1 MKSSKK
7 VLAFALAAAMVVT
20 AVPATNAQAASTAK
34 LSAKKATVYSAGYKT
49 VTVTTPKS
57 WKSVKVTATSN
68 KKSVATVK
76 KTAAKKIKVTG
87 VKPGTAKVTVKVTYK
102 TSTKKSAKAKTKKLT
117 YTLKVAKVGVAL
129 SGDSVVAVG
138 STTKL
143 TNTKKNSSRAKIT
156 YTSSDDSIATV
167 AADGTVTGVKAG
179 KVTIKA
185 KITVGK
191 DSAETTKDVEVKKFI
206 LNSVTQSKLRE
217 LTVDVAGDTKAL
229 KATDFTVVNPK
240 TNVKYPV
247 SKIAVDS
254 KNTTKVTLTM
264 FADLSDAADYDVTL
278 DGITKSFKATD
289 GKVASISV
297 DPLTI
302 PYATE
307 KEIKLVSKDANGV
320 IVKELPYGKA
330 DSSYTFTINTNGN
343 GYTSGSNLYLNK
355 AGDTAVAEISYKS
368 GKYDKDGKPVDNIA
382 AQKVTITAVDQSAVS
397 EFAVKIDKTGKSFDK
412 AKDTNKIAVED
423 TTRTTAYFKIKDADG
438 KEVSDSV
445 YNKYTVES
453 SDKSVLMLDSNTITV
468 DSNKT
473 RSVVLKGVKV
483 GTAYLLFKDRDN
495 KIVGSVAIDVVAKRE
510 VASITLDKNYLTIS
524 NTANTTRTVKA
535 TLKDQYGDDWTLGTD
550 YIQPEYKDSSNG
562 ERLASISA
570 TGNKVTVNVASA
582 KIGTYNYYIQ
592 YWKDGKNPVSQ
603 VLTIVVS
610 EPTDKNDISKIDS
623 YRVSFDNETVD
634 TTVKEGNLDQTADT
648 ADIKA
653 NLIGV
658 AGGVDKTV
666 VSDNSVIYTVKKADG
681 TVIFGYEGNEAA
693 PTTGTVKTNAA
704 IQVDTNTVSSQTDL
718 AGVTGSTL
726 NISVVSDGGI
736 GYKEKNLGA
745 GSYTVIARY
754 AGKVYTS
761 NFVISDN
768 QGKASVTFTPEYS
781 SSNVLQFGSS
791 ATVKQALEKAI
802 QEVDYNGYK
811 INSSALASN
820 IVKVEGTINNVP
832 GKVNVDIT
840 NDTIARQ
847 NNFTVTKLVVKV
859 KVPDTN
865 VYTDVEVD
873 LPNTVI
879 TIQ

>member
-1 MKSSKK
+1 MCLRWSKPLIK
-7 VLAFALAAAMVVT
+7 FNRFLYVACVLLVEVILPQTLFINPVFPIL
-20 AVPATNAQAASTAK
+20 PR
-34 LSAKKATVYSAGYKT
+34 
-49 VTVTTPKS
+49 
-57 WKSVKVTATSN
+57 
-68 KKSVATVK
+68 
-76 KTAAKKIKVTG
+76 KI
-87 VKPGTAKVTVKVTYK
+87 PCIFPVKVTYK

-129 SGDSVVAVG
+129 SGDSVVAIG

-179 KVTIKA
+179 KATITA

-289 GKVASISV
+289 GKVTSISV
-297 DPLTI
+297 DPQTI

-307 KEIKLVSKDANGV
+307 KEIKLVSKAANGV

-368 GKYDKDGKPVDNIA
+368 GKYDKDGKPVDDIP

-397 EFAVKIDKTGKSFDK
+397 EFAVKIDKAHKSFDK

-423 TTRTTAYFKIKDADG
+423 TDYVTAYFKIKDADG

-453 SDKSVLMLDSNTITV
+453 SDKSVLMLANNTITV

-473 RSVVLKGVKV
+473 RSIALKGVKV

-524 NTANTTRTVKA
+524 NKANTTRTVKA
-535 TLKDQYGDDWTLGTD
+535 TLKDQYGNDWDLSRNGGSIAVT
-550 YIQPEYKDSSNG
+550 YKDSSNG
-562 ERLASISA
+562 KTLTTAPTV
-570 TGNKVTVNVASA
+570 TGVSGKDITVNALNA
-582 KIGTYNYYIQ
+582 GIGTYNYYVQ
-592 YWKDGKNPVSQ
+592 YINKDGKNTVSQ
-603 VLTIVVS
+603 VLTIVVAA
-610 EPTDKNDISKIDS
+610 PTTTGVDT
-623 YRVSFDNETVD
+623 YRVDFNNATVD
-634 TTVKEGNLDQTADT
+634 TTVKEGNLDTSATTDNKNIT
-648 ADIKA
+648 A
-653 NLIGV
+653 NLYGV
-658 AGGVDKTV
+658 SGGVDDEL
-666 VSDNSVIYTVKKADG
+666 VSSTYNSGKKVTYTVKKADG
-681 TVIFGYEGNEAA
+681 TVIFGYTGNATNPA
-693 PTTGTVKTNAA
+693 TDTSATVKTNAA
-704 IQVDTNTVSSQTDL
+704 INVDNQAVSSSTDL
-718 AGVTGSTL
+718 ADVQGYTL
-726 NISVVSDGGI
+726 NISVVSGGAC
-736 GYKEKNLGA
+736 KTKNLDA

-754 AGKVYTS
+754 DGKIYTS
-761 NFVISDN
+761 NFVVTDS
-768 QGKASVTFTPEYS
+768 QGKASVEFTPEFTA
-781 SSNVLQFGSS
+781 SNVLKLSDGNGS
-791 ATVKQALEKAI
+791 VKDALVHAI
-802 QEVDYNGYK
+802 KEVNYNGNK
-811 INSSALASN
+811 LSGSALYNA
-820 IVKVEGTINNVP
+820 IRKVEGTINNVA
-832 GKVNVDIT
+832 GVNGDIT
-840 NDTIARQ
+840 IATFRTGQ
-847 NNFTVTKLVVKV
+847 LNFTVTKLVVEIA
-859 KVPDTN
+859 VPDTSVTTN
-865 VYTDVEVD
+865 VEVD

>member
-1 MKSSKK
+1 MSLICFLYVNC
-7 VLAFALAAAMVVT
+7 VLLVALIL
-20 AVPATNAQAASTAK
+20 PPFIFTNPVFPT
-34 LSAKKATVYSAGYKT
+34 L
-49 VTVTTPKS
+49 PR
-57 WKSVKVTATSN
+57 
-68 KKSVATVK
+68 
-76 KTAAKKIKVTG
+76 KI
-87 VKPGTAKVTVKVTYK
+87 PSIFPVKVTYK

-129 SGDSVVAVG
+129 SGDSVVAIG

-179 KVTIKA
+179 KATITA

-397 EFAVKIDKTGKSFDK
+397 EFAVKIDKPGKSFDK
-412 AKDTNKIAVED
+412 AKDSNKIAVED

-550 YIQPEYKDSSNG
+550 YIKPEYKDSSNG
-562 ERLASISA
+562 EKLTNITV
-570 TGNKVTVNVASA
+570 TGNKVTVDVAAA

-610 EPTDKNDISKIDS
+610 EPTDKADSSKIDS

-634 TTVKEGNLDQTADT
+634 TTVKEGNLDKTSDQ

-653 NLIGV
+653 NLIGL
-658 AGGVDKTV
+658 AGDVDKTV
-666 VSDNSVIYTVKKADG
+666 VNSGVIYTVKKADG
-681 TVIFGYEGNEAA
+681 TVIFGYEGNEAVPNPRTA
-693 PTTGTVKTNAA
+693 TVKTNAA
-704 IQVDTNTVSSQTDL
+704 INVDGVSATSSLST
-718 AGVTGSTL
+718 VTGKDL
-726 NISVVSDGGI
+726 NISVVSGGA
-736 GYKEKNLGA
+736 YKTKSLGA

-754 AGKVYTS
+754 NGKVYTS

-859 KVPDTN
+859 QVPDTN
-865 VYTDVEVD
+865 VSTDVEVD

>member
-1 MKSSKK
+1 MLLSSP
-7 VLAFALAAAMVVT
+7 VFPAFF
-20 AVPATNAQAASTAK
+20 
-34 LSAKKATVYSAGYKT
+34 KT
-49 VTVTTPKS
+49 TTSLFP
-57 WKSVKVTATSN
+57 
-68 KKSVATVK
+68 
-76 KTAAKKIKVTG
+76 
-87 VKPGTAKVTVKVTYK
+87 VKVTYK

-129 SGDSVVAVG
+129 SGDSVVAIG

-179 KVTIKA
+179 KATITA

-397 EFAVKIDKTGKSFDK
+397 EFAVKIDKPGKSFDK
-412 AKDTNKIAVED
+412 AKDSNKIAVED

-634 TTVKEGNLDQTADT
+634 TTVKEGNLDKTSDQ

-653 NLIGV
+653 SLIGV

-666 VSDNSVIYTVKKADG
+666 VNSGVIYTVKKADG

-693 PTTGTVKTNAA
+693 PVTGTVKTNAA
-704 IQVDTNTVSSQTDL
+704 INVD
-718 AGVTGSTL
+718 GVTATSSLSSVTGKDL
-726 NISVVSDGGI
+726 NISVVSGGA
-736 GYKEKNLGA
+736 YKTKSLGA

-754 AGKVYTS
+754 NGKVYTS

-859 KVPDTN
+859 QVPDTN

>member
-1 MKSSKK
+1 MYVAC
-7 VLAFALAAAMVVT
+7 VLLVEVILPQTLF
-20 AVPATNAQAASTAK
+20 TNPVFPT
-34 LSAKKATVYSAGYKT
+34 L
-49 VTVTTPKS
+49 PR
-57 WKSVKVTATSN
+57 
-68 KKSVATVK
+68 
-76 KTAAKKIKVTG
+76 KIPCVF
-87 VKPGTAKVTVKVTYK
+87 PVKVTYK

-117 YTLKVAKVGVAL
+117 YTMKVAKVGVAL
-129 SGDSVVAVG
+129 SGDSVVAIG

-179 KVTIKA
+179 KATITA

-397 EFAVKIDKTGKSFDK
+397 EFAVKIDKPGKSFDK
-412 AKDTNKIAVED
+412 AKDSNKIAVED

-634 TTVKEGNLDQTADT
+634 TTVKEGNLDKTSDQ

-653 NLIGV
+653 SLIGV

-666 VSDNSVIYTVKKADG
+666 VNSGVIYTVKKADG

-693 PTTGTVKTNAA
+693 PVTGTVKTNAA
-704 IQVDTNTVSSQTDL
+704 INVD
-718 AGVTGSTL
+718 GVTATSSLSSVTGKDL
-726 NISVVSDGGI
+726 NISVVSGGA
-736 GYKEKNLGA
+736 YKTKSLGA

-754 AGKVYTS
+754 NGKVYTS

-859 KVPDTN
+859 QVPDTN

>member
-1 MKSSKK
+1 MCLRWSKPLIRFNRFLYVAC
-7 VLAFALAAAMVVT
+7 VLLVEVILLPFIF
-20 AVPATNAQAASTAK
+20 TNPVFPT
-34 LSAKKATVYSAGYKT
+34 L
-49 VTVTTPKS
+49 PR
-57 WKSVKVTATSN
+57 
-68 KKSVATVK
+68 
-76 KTAAKKIKVTG
+76 KIPCVF
-87 VKPGTAKVTVKVTYK
+87 PVKVTYK
-102 TSTKKSAKAKTKKLT
+102 TSTKKNAKAKTKKLT

-129 SGDSVVAVG
+129 SGDSVVAIG
-138 STTKL
+138 NTTKL

-179 KVTIKA
+179 KATITA

-397 EFAVKIDKTGKSFDK
+397 EFAVKIDKAGKSFDK
-412 AKDTNKIAVED
+412 AKDSNKIAVED

-453 SDKSVLMLDSNTITV
+453 SDKSVLMLNSNTITV

-473 RSVVLKGVKV
+473 RSVVLKGVKA

-524 NTANTTRTVKA
+524 NTANTERTVKA
-535 TLKDQYGDDWTLGTD
+535 TLKDQYGDDWTLTSGTD
-550 YIQPEYKDSSNG
+550 YIKPEYKDSSNG
-562 ERLASISA
+562 EKLTNISA
-570 TGNKVTVNVASA
+570 AGNKVTVDVAGA

-610 EPTDKNDISKIDS
+610 EPTDKADSSKIDS

-634 TTVKEGNLDQTADT
+634 TTVKEGNLDKTSDQ

-653 NLIGV
+653 SLIGV

-666 VSDNSVIYTVKKADG
+666 VNSGVIYTVKKADG
-681 TVIFGYEGNEAA
+681 TVIFGYEGNEAVPNPRTA
-693 PTTGTVKTNAA
+693 TVKTNAA
-704 IQVDTNTVSSQTDL
+704 INIDGVPATSSL
-718 AGVTGSTL
+718 SSVTGKDL
-726 NISVVSDGGI
+726 NISVVSGGA
-736 GYKEKNLGA
+736 YKTKSLGA

-754 AGKVYTS
+754 NGKVYTS

-820 IVKVEGTINNVP
+820 IVKVEGTINNIP

-859 KVPDTN
+859 QVPDTN
-865 VYTDVEVD
+865 VSTDVEVD

>member
-1 MKSSKK
+1 MCLRWSKPLIRFNRFLYVAC
-7 VLAFALAAAMVVT
+7 VLLVEVILPQTLFINPVFPTL
-20 AVPATNAQAASTAK
+20 PR
-34 LSAKKATVYSAGYKT
+34 
-49 VTVTTPKS
+49 
-57 WKSVKVTATSN
+57 
-68 KKSVATVK
+68 
-76 KTAAKKIKVTG
+76 KIPCVF
-87 VKPGTAKVTVKVTYK
+87 PVKVTYK
-102 TSTKKSAKAKTKKLT
+102 TSTKKNAKAKTKKLT

-129 SGDSVVAVG
+129 SGDSVVAIG

-179 KVTIKA
+179 KATITA

-264 FADLSDAADYDVTL
+264 FADLSDDADYDVTL

-397 EFAVKIDKTGKSFDK
+397 EFAVKIDKAGKSFDK

-562 ERLASISA
+562 EKLASISA

-610 EPTDKNDISKIDS
+610 EPTDKADVSKIDS

-634 TTVKEGNLDQTADT
+634 TTVKEGNLDQTTDSAT
-648 ADIKA
+648 VNAE
-653 NLIGV
+653 LIGV

-666 VSDNSVIYTVKKADG
+666 VSDSQVIYTVKKSDG
-681 TVIFGYEGNEAA
+681 SVIFGYEGNEAA

-704 IQVDTNTVSSQTDL
+704 IQVDTNTVGSSTDL
-718 AGVTGSTL
+718 AGVTGNKL
-726 NISVVSDGGI
+726 KISVVSTSAI
-736 GYKEKNLGA
+736 GYKAKNLGA

-754 AGKVYTS
+754 NGKVYTS

-768 QGKASVTFTPEYS
+768 QGKASVTFTPEYT

-811 INSSALASN
+811 INSASLASN

>member
-1 MKSSKK
+1 MSLASLLYVDY
-7 VLAFALAAAMVVT
+7 VLLVAIILPQTLF
-20 AVPATNAQAASTAK
+20 TNPVFPT
-34 LSAKKATVYSAGYKT
+34 L
-49 VTVTTPKS
+49 PR
-57 WKSVKVTATSN
+57 
-68 KKSVATVK
+68 
-76 KTAAKKIKVTG
+76 KI
-87 VKPGTAKVTVKVTYK
+87 PSIFPVKVTYK
-102 TSTKKSAKAKTKKLT
+102 TSTKKNAKAKTKKLT

-179 KVTIKA
+179 KATITA

-397 EFAVKIDKTGKSFDK
+397 EFAVKIDKPGKSFDK
-412 AKDTNKIAVED
+412 AKDSNKIAVED

-550 YIQPEYKDSSNG
+550 YIKPEYKDSSNG
-562 ERLASISA
+562 EKLTNITV
-570 TGNKVTVNVASA
+570 TGNKVTVDVAAA

-610 EPTDKNDISKIDS
+610 EPTDKADSSKIDS

-634 TTVKEGNLDQTADT
+634 TTVKEGNLDKTSDQ

-653 NLIGV
+653 NLIGL

-666 VSDNSVIYTVKKADG
+666 VNSGVIYTVKKADG
-681 TVIFGYEGNEAA
+681 TVIFGYEGNEAVPNPRTA
-693 PTTGTVKTNAA
+693 TVKTNAA
-704 IQVDTNTVSSQTDL
+704 INVDGVSATSSLST
-718 AGVTGSTL
+718 VTGKDL
-726 NISVVSDGGI
+726 NISVVSGGA
-736 GYKEKNLGA
+736 YKTKSLGA

-754 AGKVYTS
+754 NGKVYTS

-859 KVPDTN
+859 QVPDTN
-865 VYTDVEVD
+865 VSTDVEVD

>member
-1 MKSSKK
+1 MYLRWSKPLIRFNRFLYVAC
-7 VLAFALAAAMVVT
+7 VLLVEVILPQTLF
-20 AVPATNAQAASTAK
+20 TNPVFPT
-34 LSAKKATVYSAGYKT
+34 L
-49 VTVTTPKS
+49 PR
-57 WKSVKVTATSN
+57 
-68 KKSVATVK
+68 
-76 KTAAKKIKVTG
+76 KIPCVF
-87 VKPGTAKVTVKVTYK
+87 PVKVTYK
-102 TSTKKSAKAKTKKLT
+102 TSTKKNAKAKTKKLT
-117 YTLKVAKVGVAL
+117 YTMKVAKVGVAL
-129 SGDSVVAVG
+129 SGDSVVAIG

-179 KVTIKA
+179 KATITA

-289 GKVASISV
+289 GKVTSISV
-297 DPLTI
+297 DPQTI

-307 KEIKLVSKDANGV
+307 KEIKLVSKAANGV

-368 GKYDKDGKPVDNIA
+368 GKYDKDGKPVDDIP

-397 EFAVKIDKTGKSFDK
+397 EFAVKIDKSGKSFDK
-412 AKDTNKIAVED
+412 AKDSNKIAVED

-550 YIQPEYKDSSNG
+550 YIKPEYKDSSNG
-562 ERLASISA
+562 EKLTNITV
-570 TGNKVTVNVASA
+570 TGNKVTVDVAAA

-610 EPTDKNDISKIDS
+610 EPTDKADSSKIDS

-634 TTVKEGNLDQTADT
+634 TTVKEGNLDKTSDQ

-653 NLIGV
+653 NLIGL

-666 VSDNSVIYTVKKADG
+666 VNSGVIYTVKKADG
-681 TVIFGYEGNEAA
+681 TVIFGYEGNEAVPNPRTA
-693 PTTGTVKTNAA
+693 TVKTNAA
-704 IQVDTNTVSSQTDL
+704 INIDGVPATSSLTS
-718 AGVTGSTL
+718 VTGKDL
-726 NISVVSDGGI
+726 NISVVSGGA
-736 GYKEKNLGA
+736 YKTKSLGA

-754 AGKVYTS
+754 NGKVYTS

-859 KVPDTN
+859 QVPDTT

>member
-1 MKSSKK
+1 M
-7 VLAFALAAAMVVT
+7 
-20 AVPATNAQAASTAK
+20 
-34 LSAKKATVYSAGYKT
+34 
-49 VTVTTPKS
+49 
-57 WKSVKVTATSN
+57 
-68 KKSVATVK
+68 
-76 KTAAKKIKVTG
+76 
-87 VKPGTAKVTVKVTYK
+87 
-102 TSTKKSAKAKTKKLT
+102 
-117 YTLKVAKVGVAL
+117 KVAKASVAL
-129 SGDSVVAVG
+129 SGDSAVAVG

-143 TNTKKNSSRAKIT
+143 TTTKKASSRAKIT
-156 YTSSDDSIATV
+156 YTSSDESVATV

-179 KVTIKA
+179 KATITA
-185 KITVGK
+185 TLTIGK
-191 DSAETTKDVEVKKFI
+191 DTATATQEVEVKKFI

-217 LTVDVAGDTKAL
+217 LTVTVAGDTKAL

-254 KNTTKVTLTM
+254 KDATKVTLTM

-297 DPLTI
+297 SPLTI

-307 KEIKLVSKDANGV
+307 KEITLVSKDTNGV

-355 AGDTAVAEISYKS
+355 AGDTATAEIAYKS
-368 GKYDKDGKPVDNIA
+368 GKYDKDGKPVDDIA

-397 EFAVKIDKTGKSFDK
+397 EFAVKIDKAGKSFDK

-423 TTRTTAYFKIKDADG
+423 TARTTAYFKIKDADG

-524 NTANTTRTVKA
+524 NTANSTRTVKA
-535 TLKDQYGDDWTLGTD
+535 TLKDQYGDDWSLSTD
-550 YIQPEYKDSSNG
+550 YIQAEYKDSSNG
-562 ERLASISA
+562 EKLSGVTA

-610 EPTDKNDISKIDS
+610 EPTDKADVSKIDS

-634 TTVKEGNLDQTADT
+634 TTVKEGNLDQTTDSAT
-648 ADIKA
+648 VNAE
-653 NLIGV
+653 LIGV

-666 VSDNSVIYTVKKADG
+666 VSDSQVIYTVKKSDG
-681 TVIFGYEGNEAA
+681 SVIFGYEGNEAA

-704 IQVDTNTVSSQTDL
+704 IQVDTNTVGSSTDL
-718 AGVTGSTL
+718 AGVTGNKL
-726 NISVVSDGGI
+726 KISVVSTSAI
-736 GYKEKNLGA
+736 GYKAKNLGA

-754 AGKVYTS
+754 NGKVYTS

-768 QGKASVTFTPEYS
+768 QGKASVTFTPEYT

-811 INSSALASN
+811 INSASLASN

>member
-1 MKSSKK
+1 MCLRWSKPLIRFNRFLYVAC
-7 VLAFALAAAMVVT
+7 VLLVEVILPQTLFINPVFPTL
-20 AVPATNAQAASTAK
+20 PR
-34 LSAKKATVYSAGYKT
+34 
-49 VTVTTPKS
+49 
-57 WKSVKVTATSN
+57 
-68 KKSVATVK
+68 
-76 KTAAKKIKVTG
+76 KI
-87 VKPGTAKVTVKVTYK
+87 PSIFPVKVTYK
-102 TSTKKSAKAKTKKLT
+102 TSTKKNAKAKTKKLT

-129 SGDSVVAVG
+129 SGDSVVAIG
-138 STTKL
+138 NTTKL

-179 KVTIKA
+179 KATITA

-264 FADLSDAADYDVTL
+264 FADLSGAADYDVTL

-397 EFAVKIDKTGKSFDK
+397 EFAVKIDKSGKSFDK
-412 AKDTNKIAVED
+412 AKDSNKIAVED

-524 NTANTTRTVKA
+524 NTANTKRTVKA

-550 YIQPEYKDSSNG
+550 YIKPEYKDSSNG
-562 ERLASISA
+562 EKLTNITV
-570 TGNKVTVNVASA
+570 TGNKVTVDVAAA

-610 EPTDKNDISKIDS
+610 EPTDKADSSKIDS

-634 TTVKEGNLDQTADT
+634 TTVKEGNLDKTSDQ

-653 NLIGV
+653 NLIGL

-666 VSDNSVIYTVKKADG
+666 VNSGVIYTVKKADG
-681 TVIFGYEGNEAA
+681 TVIFGYEGNEAVPNPRTA
-693 PTTGTVKTNAA
+693 TVKTNAA
-704 IQVDTNTVSSQTDL
+704 INIDGVPATSSL
-718 AGVTGSTL
+718 SSVTGKDL
-726 NISVVSDGGI
+726 NISVVSGGA
-736 GYKEKNLGA
+736 YKTKSLGA

-754 AGKVYTS
+754 NGKVYTS

-859 KVPDTN
+859 QVPDTN
-865 VYTDVEVD
+865 VSTDVEVD

>member
-1 MKSSKK
+1 MYVAC
-7 VLAFALAAAMVVT
+7 VLLVEVILPQTLFINPVFPTL
-20 AVPATNAQAASTAK
+20 P
-34 LSAKKATVYSAGYKT
+34 
-49 VTVTTPKS
+49 
-57 WKSVKVTATSN
+57 WKIPCVF
-68 KKSVATVK
+68 
-76 KTAAKKIKVTG
+76 
-87 VKPGTAKVTVKVTYK
+87 PVKVTYK
-102 TSTKKSAKAKTKKLT
+102 TSTKKSAKKKTKKLT
-117 YTLKVAKVGVAL
+117 YTLKVAKASVAL
-129 SGDSVVAVG
+129 SGESAVAIG

-143 TNTKKNSSRAKIT
+143 TTTKKASSRAKIA
-156 YTSSDDSIATV
+156 YTSSDESVATV

-179 KVTIKA
+179 KATIKA
-185 KITVGK
+185 TLTIGK
-191 DSAETTKDVEVKKFI
+191 DTATATQEVEVKKFI

-397 EFAVKIDKTGKSFDK
+397 EFAVKIDKAHKSFDK

-423 TTRTTAYFKIKDADG
+423 TARTTAYFKIKDADG

-550 YIQPEYKDSSNG
+550 YIKPEYKDSSNG

-570 TGNKVTVNVASA
+570 TDNKVTVNVASA

-634 TTVKEGNLDQTADT
+634 TTVKEGNLDKTSDQ

-653 NLIGV
+653 SLIGV

-666 VSDNSVIYTVKKADG
+666 VNSGVIYTVKKADG

-693 PTTGTVKTNAA
+693 PVTGTVKTNAA
-704 IQVDTNTVSSQTDL
+704 INVD
-718 AGVTGSTL
+718 GVTATSSLSSVTGKDL
-726 NISVVSDGGI
+726 NISVVSGGA
-736 GYKEKNLGA
+736 YKTKSLGA

-754 AGKVYTS
+754 NGKVYTS

-768 QGKASVTFTPEYS
+768 QGKASVTFTPEYT
-781 SSNVLQFGSS
+781 SSNVLQFGAPTS
-791 ATVKQALEKAI
+791 VKDALVKAI

-811 INSSALASN
+811 LSGATLYSN

-840 NDTIARQ
+840 GETIARQ

-859 KVPDTN
+859 NVPDTG
-865 VYTDVEVD
+865 VSTDVEVD

>member
-1 MKSSKK
+1 MLL
-7 VLAFALAAAMVVT
+7 VALIL
-20 AVPATNAQAASTAK
+20 PPFIFTNPVFPT
-34 LSAKKATVYSAGYKT
+34 L
-49 VTVTTPKS
+49 P
-57 WKSVKVTATSN
+57 WKIPCVF
-68 KKSVATVK
+68 
-76 KTAAKKIKVTG
+76 
-87 VKPGTAKVTVKVTYK
+87 PVKVTYK
-102 TSTKKSAKAKTKKLT
+102 TSTKKNAKAKTKKLT

-129 SGDSVVAVG
+129 SGDSVVAIG

-179 KVTIKA
+179 KATITA

-397 EFAVKIDKTGKSFDK
+397 EFAVKIDKAGKSFDK

-562 ERLASISA
+562 EKLASISA

>member
-1 MKSSKK
+1 M
-7 VLAFALAAAMVVT
+7 LILHQTFF
-20 AVPATNAQAASTAK
+20 TNPVFPT
-34 LSAKKATVYSAGYKT
+34 L
-49 VTVTTPKS
+49 PR
-57 WKSVKVTATSN
+57 
-68 KKSVATVK
+68 
-76 KTAAKKIKVTG
+76 KI
-87 VKPGTAKVTVKVTYK
+87 PSIFPVKVTYK
-102 TSTKKSAKAKTKKLT
+102 TSTKKSAKTKTKKLT

-129 SGDSVVAVG
+129 SGDSAVAIG

-179 KVTIKA
+179 KATITA

-278 DGITKSFKATD
+278 DGITKPFKATD
-289 GKVASISV
+289 GKVTSISV
-297 DPLTI
+297 DPQTI

-307 KEIKLVSKDANGV
+307 KEIKLVSKAANGV

-368 GKYDKDGKPVDNIA
+368 GKYDKDGKPVDDIP

-397 EFAVKIDKTGKSFDK
+397 EFAVKIDKAHKSFDK

-423 TTRTTAYFKIKDADG
+423 TDYVTAYFKIKDADG

-453 SDKSVLMLDSNTITV
+453 SDKSVLMLANNTITV

-473 RSVVLKGVKV
+473 RSIALKGVKV

-524 NTANTTRTVKA
+524 NKANTTRTVKA
-535 TLKDQYGDDWTLGTD
+535 TLKDQYGNDWDLSRNGGSIAVT
-550 YIQPEYKDSSNG
+550 YKDSSNG
-562 ERLASISA
+562 KTLTTAPTV
-570 TGNKVTVNVASA
+570 TGVSGKDITVNALNA
-582 KIGTYNYYIQ
+582 GIGTYNYYVQ
-592 YWKDGKNPVSQ
+592 YINKDGKNTVSQ
-603 VLTIVVS
+603 VLTIVVAA
-610 EPTDKNDISKIDS
+610 PTTTGVDT
-623 YRVSFDNETVD
+623 YRVDFNNATVD
-634 TTVKEGNLDQTADT
+634 TTVKEGNLDTSATTDNKNIT
-648 ADIKA
+648 A
-653 NLIGV
+653 NLYGV
-658 AGGVDKTV
+658 SGGVDDEL
-666 VSDNSVIYTVKKADG
+666 VSSTYNSGKKVTYTVKKADG
-681 TVIFGYEGNEAA
+681 TVIFGYTGNATNPA
-693 PTTGTVKTNAA
+693 TDTSATVKTNAA
-704 IQVDTNTVSSQTDL
+704 INVDNQAVSSSTDL
-718 AGVTGSTL
+718 ADVQGYTL
-726 NISVVSDGGI
+726 NISVVSGGAC
-736 GYKEKNLGA
+736 KTKNLDA

-754 AGKVYTS
+754 DGKIYTS
-761 NFVISDN
+761 NFVVTDS
-768 QGKASVTFTPEYS
+768 QGKASVEFTPEFTA
-781 SSNVLQFGSS
+781 SNVLKLSDGNGS
-791 ATVKQALEKAI
+791 VKDALVHAI
-802 QEVDYNGYK
+802 KEVNYNGNK
-811 INSSALASN
+811 LSGSALYNA
-820 IVKVEGTINNVP
+820 IRKVEGTINNVA
-832 GKVNVDIT
+832 GVNGDIT
-840 NDTIARQ
+840 TATFRTGQ
-847 NNFTVTKLVVKV
+847 LNFTVTKLVVEIA
-859 KVPDTN
+859 VPDTSVTTN
-865 VYTDVEVD
+865 VEVD

>member
-1 MKSSKK
+1 MYVAC
-7 VLAFALAAAMVVT
+7 VLLVEVILLPFIF
-20 AVPATNAQAASTAK
+20 TNPVFPV
-34 LSAKKATVYSAGYKT
+34 L
-49 VTVTTPKS
+49 TPKIPC
-57 WKSVKVTATSN
+57 VF
-68 KKSVATVK
+68 
-76 KTAAKKIKVTG
+76 
-87 VKPGTAKVTVKVTYK
+87 PVKVTYK
-102 TSTKKSAKAKTKKLT
+102 TSTKKNAKAKTKKLT

-129 SGDSVVAVG
+129 SGDSVVAIG

-179 KVTIKA
+179 KATITA

-191 DSAETTKDVEVKKFI
+191 DSATTTKDVEVKKFI

-397 EFAVKIDKTGKSFDK
+397 EFAVKIDKPGKSFDK
-412 AKDTNKIAVED
+412 AKDSNKIAVED

-562 ERLASISA
+562 EKLANITV
-570 TGNKVTVNVASA
+570 TGNKVTVDVAAA

-610 EPTDKNDISKIDS
+610 EPTDKADSSKIDS

-634 TTVKEGNLDQTADT
+634 TTVKEGNLDKTSDQ

-653 NLIGV
+653 NLIGL

-666 VSDNSVIYTVKKADG
+666 VNSDVIYTVKKADG
-681 TVIFGYEGNEAA
+681 TVIFGYEGNEAVPNPRTA
-693 PTTGTVKTNAA
+693 TVKTNAA
-704 IQVDTNTVSSQTDL
+704 INIDGVPATSSL
-718 AGVTGSTL
+718 SSVTGKDL
-726 NISVVSDGGI
+726 NISVVSGGA
-736 GYKEKNLGA
+736 YKTKSLGA

-754 AGKVYTS
+754 NGKVYTS

-859 KVPDTN
+859 QVPDTN
-865 VYTDVEVD
+865 VSTDVEVD

>member
-1 MKSSKK
+1 M
-7 VLAFALAAAMVVT
+7 
-20 AVPATNAQAASTAK
+20 
-34 LSAKKATVYSAGYKT
+34 
-49 VTVTTPKS
+49 
-57 WKSVKVTATSN
+57 
-68 KKSVATVK
+68 
-76 KTAAKKIKVTG
+76 
-87 VKPGTAKVTVKVTYK
+87 
-102 TSTKKSAKAKTKKLT
+102 
-117 YTLKVAKVGVAL
+117 KVAKVGVAL
-129 SGDSVVAVG
+129 SGDSVVAIG
-138 STTKL
+138 NTTKL

-179 KVTIKA
+179 KATITA

-397 EFAVKIDKTGKSFDK
+397 EFAVKIDKAGKSFDK
-412 AKDTNKIAVED
+412 AKDSNKIAVED

-453 SDKSVLMLDSNTITV
+453 SDKSVLMLNSNTITV

-473 RSVVLKGVKV
+473 RSVVLKGVKA

-524 NTANTTRTVKA
+524 NTANTERTVKA

-550 YIQPEYKDSSNG
+550 YIKPEYKDSSNG
-562 ERLASISA
+562 EKLTNISA
-570 TGNKVTVNVASA
+570 AGNKVTVDVAGA

-610 EPTDKNDISKIDS
+610 EPTDKADSSKIDS

-634 TTVKEGNLDQTADT
+634 TTVKEGNLDKTSDQ

-653 NLIGV
+653 SLIGV

-666 VSDNSVIYTVKKADG
+666 VNSGVIYTVKKADG
-681 TVIFGYEGNEAA
+681 TVIFGYEGNEAVPNPRTA
-693 PTTGTVKTNAA
+693 TVKTNAA
-704 IQVDTNTVSSQTDL
+704 INIDGVPATSSL
-718 AGVTGSTL
+718 SSVTGKDL
-726 NISVVSDGGI
+726 NISVVSGGA
-736 GYKEKNLGA
+736 YKTKSLGA

-754 AGKVYTS
+754 NGKVYTS

-820 IVKVEGTINNVP
+820 IVKVEGTINNIP

-859 KVPDTN
+859 QVPDTN
-865 VYTDVEVD
+865 VSTDVEVD

>member
-1 MKSSKK
+1 MCLRWSKPLIRFNRFLYVAC
-7 VLAFALAAAMVVT
+7 VLLVEVILLPFIF
-20 AVPATNAQAASTAK
+20 TNPVFPT
-34 LSAKKATVYSAGYKT
+34 L
-49 VTVTTPKS
+49 PR
-57 WKSVKVTATSN
+57 
-68 KKSVATVK
+68 
-76 KTAAKKIKVTG
+76 KIPCVF
-87 VKPGTAKVTVKVTYK
+87 PVKVTYK
-102 TSTKKSAKAKTKKLT
+102 TSTKKNAKAKTKKLT

-179 KVTIKA
+179 KATITA

-397 EFAVKIDKTGKSFDK
+397 EFAVKIDKAGKSFDK
-412 AKDTNKIAVED
+412 AKDSNKIAVED

-453 SDKSVLMLDSNTITV
+453 SDKSVLMLNSNTITV

-473 RSVVLKGVKV
+473 RSVVLKGVKA

-524 NTANTTRTVKA
+524 NTANTERTVKA
-535 TLKDQYGDDWTLGTD
+535 TLKDQYGDDWTLTSGTD
-550 YIQPEYKDSSNG
+550 YIKPEYKDSSNG
-562 ERLASISA
+562 EKLTNISA
-570 TGNKVTVNVASA
+570 AGNKVTVDVAGA

-610 EPTDKNDISKIDS
+610 EPTDKADSSKIDS

-634 TTVKEGNLDQTADT
+634 TTVKEGNLDKTSDQ

-653 NLIGV
+653 SLIGV

-666 VSDNSVIYTVKKADG
+666 VNSGVIYTVKKADG
-681 TVIFGYEGNEAA
+681 TVIFGYEGNEAVPNPRTA
-693 PTTGTVKTNAA
+693 TVKTNAA
-704 IQVDTNTVSSQTDL
+704 INIDGVPATSSL
-718 AGVTGSTL
+718 SSVTGKDL
-726 NISVVSDGGI
+726 NISVVSGGA
-736 GYKEKNLGA
+736 YKTKSLGA

-754 AGKVYTS
+754 NGKVYTS

-820 IVKVEGTINNVP
+820 IVKVEGTINNIP

-859 KVPDTN
+859 QVPDTN
-865 VYTDVEVD
+865 VSTDVEVD

>member
-1 MKSSKK
+1 MQVVSYFLSLTCLLCVAC
-7 VLAFALAAAMVVT
+7 VLLVVLILLPFIFT
-20 AVPATNAQAASTAK
+20 NPVFPTVPR
-34 LSAKKATVYSAGYKT
+34 
-49 VTVTTPKS
+49 
-57 WKSVKVTATSN
+57 
-68 KKSVATVK
+68 
-76 KTAAKKIKVTG
+76 KIPCVF
-87 VKPGTAKVTVKVTYK
+87 PVKVTYK
-102 TSTKKSAKAKTKKLT
+102 TSTKKNAKAKTKKLT

-129 SGDSVVAVG
+129 SGDSVVAIG

-179 KVTIKA
+179 KVTITA

-397 EFAVKIDKTGKSFDK
+397 EFAVKIDKSGKSFDK
-412 AKDTNKIAVED
+412 AKDSNKIAVED
-423 TTRTTAYFKIKDADG
+423 TDYVTAYFKIKDADG

-453 SDKSVLMLDSNTITV
+453 SDKSVLMLANNTITV

-473 RSVVLKGVKV
+473 RSIALKGVKV

-524 NTANTTRTVKA
+524 NKANTTRTGKA
-535 TLKDQYGDDWTLGTD
+535 TLKDQYGNDWDLTRNGGSIAVT
-550 YIQPEYKDSSNG
+550 YKDSSNG
-562 ERLASISA
+562 KTLTTATASGKDI
-570 TGNKVTVNVASA
+570 TVDALNAG
-582 KIGTYNYYIQ
+582 IGTYNYYVQ
-592 YWKDGKNPVSQ
+592 YINKDGKNTVSQ
-603 VLTIVVS
+603 VLTIVVAT
-610 EPTDKNDISKIDS
+610 PTTTGVDT
-623 YRVSFDNETVD
+623 YRVDFNNATVD
-634 TTVKEGNLDQTADT
+634 TTVKEGNLDTSATTDNKNIT
-648 ADIKA
+648 A
-653 NLIGV
+653 NLYGV
-658 AGGVDKTV
+658 SGGVDDEL
-666 VSDNSVIYTVKKADG
+666 VSSTYNSGKKVTYTVKKADG
-681 TVIFGYEGNEAA
+681 TVIFGYTGNATNPA
-693 PTTGTVKTNAA
+693 TDTSATVKTNAA
-704 IQVDTNTVSSQTDL
+704 INVDNQTVSSSTDL
-718 AGVTGSTL
+718 ADVQGYTL
-726 NISVVSDGGI
+726 NISVVSGGAC
-736 GYKEKNLGA
+736 KTKNLDA

-754 AGKVYTS
+754 DGKIYTS
-761 NFVISDN
+761 NFVVTDS
-768 QGKASVTFTPEYS
+768 QGKASVEFTPEFTA
-781 SSNVLQFGSS
+781 SNVLKLSDGNGS
-791 ATVKQALEKAI
+791 VKDALVNAI
-802 QEVDYNGYK
+802 KEVNYNGNK
-811 INSSALASN
+811 LSGSALYNA
-820 IVKVEGTINNVP
+820 IRKVEGTINNVA
-832 GKVNVDIT
+832 GVNGDIT
-840 NDTIARQ
+840 TATFSGQ
-847 NNFTVTKLVVKV
+847 QNFTVTKLVVEIA
-859 KVPDTN
+859 VPDTSVTTN
-865 VYTDVEVD
+865 VEVD

>member
-1 MKSSKK
+1 MYVAC
-7 VLAFALAAAMVVT
+7 VLLVEVILPQTLFINPVFPIL
-20 AVPATNAQAASTAK
+20 PR
-34 LSAKKATVYSAGYKT
+34 
-49 VTVTTPKS
+49 
-57 WKSVKVTATSN
+57 
-68 KKSVATVK
+68 
-76 KTAAKKIKVTG
+76 KI
-87 VKPGTAKVTVKVTYK
+87 PCIFPVKVTYK
-102 TSTKKSAKAKTKKLT
+102 TSTKKNAKAKTKKLT

-129 SGDSVVAVG
+129 SGDSVVAIG

-179 KVTIKA
+179 KATITA

-397 EFAVKIDKTGKSFDK
+397 EFAVKIDKAGKSFDK

-562 ERLASISA
+562 EKLASISA
-570 TGNKVTVNVASA
+570 TGNKVIVNVASA

>member
-1 MKSSKK
+1 MSLASLLYVDY
-7 VLAFALAAAMVVT
+7 VLLVAIILPQNLF
-20 AVPATNAQAASTAK
+20 TNPVFPT
-34 LSAKKATVYSAGYKT
+34 L
-49 VTVTTPKS
+49 PR
-57 WKSVKVTATSN
+57 
-68 KKSVATVK
+68 
-76 KTAAKKIKVTG
+76 KIPCVF
-87 VKPGTAKVTVKVTYK
+87 PVKVTYK
-102 TSTKKSAKAKTKKLT
+102 TSTKKSAKTKTKKLT
-117 YTLKVAKVGVAL
+117 YTMKVAKASVAL
-129 SGDSVVAVG
+129 SGDSAVAVG

-143 TNTKKNSSRAKIT
+143 TTTKKASSRAKIT
-156 YTSSDDSIATV
+156 YTSSDETIATV
-167 AADGTVTGVKAG
+167 SEDGTVKGVKAG
-179 KVTIKA
+179 KATIKA
-185 KITVGK
+185 TLTIGK
-191 DSAETTKDVEVKKFI
+191 DTATATQEVEVKKFI

-397 EFAVKIDKTGKSFDK
+397 EFAVKIDKPGKSFDK
-412 AKDTNKIAVED
+412 AKDSNKIAVED

-562 ERLASISA
+562 EKLANITV
-570 TGNKVTVNVASA
+570 TGNKVTVDVAAA

-610 EPTDKNDISKIDS
+610 EPTDKADSSKIDS

-634 TTVKEGNLDQTADT
+634 TTVKEGNLDKTSDQ

-653 NLIGV
+653 NLIGL

-666 VSDNSVIYTVKKADG
+666 VNSGVIYTVKKADG
-681 TVIFGYEGNEAA
+681 TVIFGYEGNEAVPNPRTA
-693 PTTGTVKTNAA
+693 TVKTNAA
-704 IQVDTNTVSSQTDL
+704 INVD
-718 AGVTGSTL
+718 GVTATSSLSSVTGKDL
-726 NISVVSDGGI
+726 NISVVSGGA
-736 GYKEKNLGA
+736 YKTKSLGA

-754 AGKVYTS
+754 NGKVYTS

-781 SSNVLQFGSS
+781 SSNVLQFGAP
-791 ATVKQALEKAI
+791 ATVIQALEKAI

-840 NDTIARQ
+840 NETIARQ

-859 KVPDTN
+859 QVPDTN

>member
-1 MKSSKK
+1 MSLTCLLCVAC
-7 VLAFALAAAMVVT
+7 VLLVALIL
-20 AVPATNAQAASTAK
+20 PPFIFTNPVFPT
-34 LSAKKATVYSAGYKT
+34 L
-49 VTVTTPKS
+49 PR
-57 WKSVKVTATSN
+57 
-68 KKSVATVK
+68 
-76 KTAAKKIKVTG
+76 KIPCVF
-87 VKPGTAKVTVKVTYK
+87 PVKVTYK
-102 TSTKKSAKAKTKKLT
+102 TSTKKNAKAKTKKLT
-117 YTLKVAKVGVAL
+117 YTLKVAKVGVTL
-129 SGDSVVAVG
+129 SGDSVVAIG
-138 STTKL
+138 NTTKL

-179 KVTIKA
+179 KATITA

-397 EFAVKIDKTGKSFDK
+397 EFAVKIDKAGKSFDK
-412 AKDTNKIAVED
+412 AKDSNKIAVED

-550 YIQPEYKDSSNG
+550 YIKPEYKDSSNG
-562 ERLASISA
+562 EKLTNITV
-570 TGNKVTVNVASA
+570 TGNKVTVDVAAA

-610 EPTDKNDISKIDS
+610 EPTDKADNSKIDS

-634 TTVKEGNLDQTADT
+634 TTVKEGNLDQTADR

-653 NLIGV
+653 NLIGL

-666 VSDNSVIYTVKKADG
+666 VNSGVIYTVKKADG

-704 IQVDTNTVSSQTDL
+704 IQVDTNAVTSQRDL
-718 AGVTGSTL
+718 AGVTGKDL
-726 NISVVSDGGI
+726 NISVVSGGA
-736 GYKEKNLGA
+736 YKTKSLGA

-754 AGKVYTS
+754 NGKVYTS

-768 QGKASVTFTPEYS
+768 QGKASVTFTPEYA
-781 SSNVLQFGSS
+781 SSNVLQFGAPTS
-791 ATVKQALEKAI
+791 VKDALVKAI

-811 INSSALASN
+811 LSGATLYSN

-840 NDTIARQ
+840 GETIARQ

-859 KVPDTN
+859 NVPDTG
-865 VYTDVEVD
+865 VSTDVEVD

>member
-34 LSAKKATVYSAGYKT
+34 LSAKKATVYSEGYKT
-49 VTVTTPKS
+49 VTVKTPKS

-68 KKSVATVK
+68 KKSVAKVK

-102 TSTKKSAKAKTKKLT
+102 TSTKKNAKAKTKKLT
-117 YTLKVAKVGVAL
+117 YTMKVAKASVAL
-129 SGDSVVAVG
+129 SGNSAVAVG

-179 KVTIKA
+179 KATITA

-397 EFAVKIDKTGKSFDK
+397 EFAVKIDKPGKSFDK
-412 AKDTNKIAVED
+412 AKDSNKIAVED

-562 ERLASISA
+562 EKLTNITV
-570 TGNKVTVNVASA
+570 TGNKVTVDVAAA

-610 EPTDKNDISKIDS
+610 EPTDKADSSKIDS

-634 TTVKEGNLDQTADT
+634 TTVKEGNLDKTSDQ

-653 NLIGV
+653 NLIGL

-666 VSDNSVIYTVKKADG
+666 VNSGVIYTVKKADG
-681 TVIFGYEGNEAA
+681 TVIFGYEGNEAVPNPRTA
-693 PTTGTVKTNAA
+693 TVKTNAA
-704 IQVDTNTVSSQTDL
+704 INIDGVPATSSL
-718 AGVTGSTL
+718 SSVTGKDL
-726 NISVVSDGGI
+726 NISVVSGGA
-736 GYKEKNLGA
+736 YKTKSLGA

-754 AGKVYTS
+754 NGKVYTS

-859 KVPDTN
+859 QVPDTN
-865 VYTDVEVD
+865 VSTDVEVD

>member
-1 MKSSKK
+1 MLL
-7 VLAFALAAAMVVT
+7 VALIL
-20 AVPATNAQAASTAK
+20 PPFIFTNPVFPT
-34 LSAKKATVYSAGYKT
+34 L
-49 VTVTTPKS
+49 PR
-57 WKSVKVTATSN
+57 
-68 KKSVATVK
+68 
-76 KTAAKKIKVTG
+76 KIPCVF
-87 VKPGTAKVTVKVTYK
+87 PVKVTYK
-102 TSTKKSAKAKTKKLT
+102 TSTKKKAKAKTKKLT

-129 SGDSVVAVG
+129 SGDSVVAIG

-179 KVTIKA
+179 KATITA

-397 EFAVKIDKTGKSFDK
+397 EFAVKIDKAGKSFDK

-562 ERLASISA
+562 EKLASISA

>member
-1 MKSSKK
+1 MSLICLLCVNC
-7 VLAFALAAAMVVT
+7 VLLVALIL
-20 AVPATNAQAASTAK
+20 PPFIFTNPVFPT
-34 LSAKKATVYSAGYKT
+34 L
-49 VTVTTPKS
+49 PR
-57 WKSVKVTATSN
+57 
-68 KKSVATVK
+68 
-76 KTAAKKIKVTG
+76 KI
-87 VKPGTAKVTVKVTYK
+87 PSIFPVKVTYK
-102 TSTKKSAKAKTKKLT
+102 TSTKKNAKAKTKKLT

-129 SGDSVVAVG
+129 SGDSVVAIG

-179 KVTIKA
+179 KATITA

-397 EFAVKIDKTGKSFDK
+397 EFAVKIDKPGKSFDK
-412 AKDTNKIAVED
+412 AKDSNKIAVED

-550 YIQPEYKDSSNG
+550 YIKPEYKDSSNG
-562 ERLASISA
+562 ERLTNITV
-570 TGNKVTVNVASA
+570 TGNKVTVDVAAA

-610 EPTDKNDISKIDS
+610 EPTDKADSSKIDS

-634 TTVKEGNLDQTADT
+634 TTVKEGNLDKTSDQ

-653 NLIGV
+653 NLIGL

-666 VSDNSVIYTVKKADG
+666 VNSGVIYTVKKADG
-681 TVIFGYEGNEAA
+681 TVIFGYEGNEAVPNPRTA
-693 PTTGTVKTNAA
+693 TVKTNAA
-704 IQVDTNTVSSQTDL
+704 INIDGVPATSSL
-718 AGVTGSTL
+718 SSVTGKDL
-726 NISVVSDGGI
+726 NISVVSGGA
-736 GYKEKNLGA
+736 YKTKSLGA

-754 AGKVYTS
+754 NGKVYTS

-859 KVPDTN
+859 QVPDTN
-865 VYTDVEVD
+865 VSTDVEVD

>member
-1 MKSSKK
+1 
-7 VLAFALAAAMVVT
+7 
-20 AVPATNAQAASTAK
+20 
-34 LSAKKATVYSAGYKT
+34 
-49 VTVTTPKS
+49 
-57 WKSVKVTATSN
+57 
-68 KKSVATVK
+68 
-76 KTAAKKIKVTG
+76 
-87 VKPGTAKVTVKVTYK
+87 
-102 TSTKKSAKAKTKKLT
+102 
-117 YTLKVAKVGVAL
+117 
-129 SGDSVVAVG
+129 
-138 STTKL
+138 
-143 TNTKKNSSRAKIT
+143 
-156 YTSSDDSIATV
+156 
-167 AADGTVTGVKAG
+167 
-179 KVTIKA
+179 
-185 KITVGK
+185 
-191 DSAETTKDVEVKKFI
+191 
-206 LNSVTQSKLRE
+206 
-217 LTVDVAGDTKAL
+217 
-229 KATDFTVVNPK
+229 
-240 TNVKYPV
+240 
-247 SKIAVDS
+247 
-254 KNTTKVTLTM
+254 M

-397 EFAVKIDKTGKSFDK
+397 EFAVKIDKAGKSFDK
-412 AKDTNKIAVED
+412 AKDSNKIAVED

-438 KEVSDSV
+438 KKVSDSV

-562 ERLASISA
+562 EKLASISA

-634 TTVKEGNLDQTADT
+634 TTVKEGNLDKTSDQ

-653 NLIGV
+653 SLIGV

-666 VSDNSVIYTVKKADG
+666 VNSGVIYTVKKADG

-693 PTTGTVKTNAA
+693 PVTGTVKTNAA
-704 IQVDTNTVSSQTDL
+704 INVD
-718 AGVTGSTL
+718 GVTATSSLSSVTGKDL
-726 NISVVSDGGI
+726 NISVVSGGA
-736 GYKEKNLGA
+736 YKTKSLGA

-754 AGKVYTS
+754 NGKVYTS

-781 SSNVLQFGSS
+781 SSNVLQFGAP
-791 ATVKQALEKAI
+791 ATVIQALEKAI

-840 NDTIARQ
+840 NETIARQ

-859 KVPDTN
+859 QVPDTN

>member
-1 MKSSKK
+1 MCLRWSKPLIRFNRFLYVAC
-7 VLAFALAAAMVVT
+7 VLLVEVILPQTLFINPVFPT
-20 AVPATNAQAASTAK
+20 VPR
-34 LSAKKATVYSAGYKT
+34 
-49 VTVTTPKS
+49 
-57 WKSVKVTATSN
+57 
-68 KKSVATVK
+68 
-76 KTAAKKIKVTG
+76 KIPCVF
-87 VKPGTAKVTVKVTYK
+87 PVKVTYK
-102 TSTKKSAKAKTKKLT
+102 TSTKKNAKAKTKKLT

-129 SGDSVVAVG
+129 SGDSVVAIG

-179 KVTIKA
+179 KATITA

-397 EFAVKIDKTGKSFDK
+397 EFAVKIDKVGKSFDK

-562 ERLASISA
+562 EKLASISA

-610 EPTDKNDISKIDS
+610 EPTNKNDVSKIDS

-840 NDTIARQ
+840 NDIIARQ

>member
-1 MKSSKK
+1 MLL
-7 VLAFALAAAMVVT
+7 VEVILPQTLFINPVFPIL
-20 AVPATNAQAASTAK
+20 PR
-34 LSAKKATVYSAGYKT
+34 
-49 VTVTTPKS
+49 
-57 WKSVKVTATSN
+57 
-68 KKSVATVK
+68 
-76 KTAAKKIKVTG
+76 KI
-87 VKPGTAKVTVKVTYK
+87 PCIFPVKVTYK
-102 TSTKKSAKAKTKKLT
+102 TSTKKNAKAKTKKLT

-129 SGDSVVAVG
+129 SGDSVVAIG

-179 KVTIKA
+179 KATITA

-397 EFAVKIDKTGKSFDK
+397 EFAVKIDKAGKSFDK
-412 AKDTNKIAVED
+412 AKDSNKIAVED

-535 TLKDQYGDDWTLGTD
+535 TLKDQYGDDWTVGTD
-550 YIQPEYKDSSNG
+550 YIKPEYKDSSNG
-562 ERLASISA
+562 EKLTNITV
-570 TGNKVTVNVASA
+570 TGNKVTVDVAAA

-610 EPTDKNDISKIDS
+610 EPTDKADSSKIDS

-634 TTVKEGNLDQTADT
+634 TTVKEGNLDKTSDQ

-653 NLIGV
+653 NLIGL

-666 VSDNSVIYTVKKADG
+666 VNSGVIYTVKKADG
-681 TVIFGYEGNEAA
+681 TVIFGYEGNEAVPNPRTA
-693 PTTGTVKTNAA
+693 TVKTNAA
-704 IQVDTNTVSSQTDL
+704 INIDGVPATSSLTS
-718 AGVTGSTL
+718 VTGKDL
-726 NISVVSDGGI
+726 NISVVSGGA
-736 GYKEKNLGA
+736 YKTKSLGA

-754 AGKVYTS
+754 NGKVYTS
-761 NFVISDN
+761 DFVISDN

-859 KVPDTN
+859 QVPDTN
-865 VYTDVEVD
+865 VSTDVEVD

>member
-1 MKSSKK
+1 MLLV
-7 VLAFALAAAMVVT
+7 VLILLPFIF
-20 AVPATNAQAASTAK
+20 TNPVFPT
-34 LSAKKATVYSAGYKT
+34 L
-49 VTVTTPKS
+49 PR
-57 WKSVKVTATSN
+57 
-68 KKSVATVK
+68 
-76 KTAAKKIKVTG
+76 KIPCVF
-87 VKPGTAKVTVKVTYK
+87 PVKVTYK
-102 TSTKKSAKAKTKKLT
+102 TSTKKNAKAKTKKLT

-129 SGDSVVAVG
+129 SGDSVVAIG

-179 KVTIKA
+179 KATITA

-397 EFAVKIDKTGKSFDK
+397 EFAVKIDKAGKSFDK

-562 ERLASISA
+562 EKLASISA

>member
-1 MKSSKK
+1 MYLRWSKPLIRFNRFLYVAC
-7 VLAFALAAAMVVT
+7 VLLVEVILPQTLFINPLF
-20 AVPATNAQAASTAK
+20 PI
-34 LSAKKATVYSAGYKT
+34 L
-49 VTVTTPKS
+49 PR
-57 WKSVKVTATSN
+57 
-68 KKSVATVK
+68 
-76 KTAAKKIKVTG
+76 KI
-87 VKPGTAKVTVKVTYK
+87 PCIFPVKVTYK
-102 TSTKKSAKAKTKKLT
+102 TSTKKSAKTKTKKLT
-117 YTLKVAKVGVAL
+117 YTMKVAKASVAL
-129 SGDSVVAVG
+129 SGDSAVAVG

-143 TNTKKNSSRAKIT
+143 TTTKKASSRAKIT
-156 YTSSDDSIATV
+156 YTSSDETIATV
-167 AADGTVTGVKAG
+167 SEDGTVKGVKAG
-179 KVTIKA
+179 KATIKA
-185 KITVGK
+185 TLTIGK
-191 DSAETTKDVEVKKFI
+191 DTATATQEVEVKKFI

-397 EFAVKIDKTGKSFDK
+397 EFAVKIDKAGKSFDK
-412 AKDTNKIAVED
+412 AKDSNKIAVED

-562 ERLASISA
+562 EKLASISA
-570 TGNKVTVNVASA
+570 TGNKVTVNVTSA

-634 TTVKEGNLDQTADT
+634 TTVKEGNLDKTSDQ

-653 NLIGV
+653 SLIGV

-666 VSDNSVIYTVKKADG
+666 VNSGVIYTVKKADG

-693 PTTGTVKTNAA
+693 PVTGTVKTNAA
-704 IQVDTNTVSSQTDL
+704 INVD
-718 AGVTGSTL
+718 GVTATSSLSSVTGKDL
-726 NISVVSDGGI
+726 NISVVSGGA
-736 GYKEKNLGA
+736 YKTKSLGA

-754 AGKVYTS
+754 NGKVYTS

-781 SSNVLQFGSS
+781 SSNVLQFGAP
-791 ATVKQALEKAI
+791 ATVIQALEKAI

-840 NDTIARQ
+840 NETIARQ

-859 KVPDTN
+859 QVPDTN

>member
-1 MKSSKK
+1 MR
-7 VLAFALAAAMVVT
+7 
-20 AVPATNAQAASTAK
+20 
-34 LSAKKATVYSAGYKT
+34 
-49 VTVTTPKS
+49 
-57 WKSVKVTATSN
+57 
-68 KKSVATVK
+68 
-76 KTAAKKIKVTG
+76 
-87 VKPGTAKVTVKVTYK
+87 
-102 TSTKKSAKAKTKKLT
+102 
-117 YTLKVAKVGVAL
+117 VAKVGVAL
-129 SGDSVVAVG
+129 SGDSVVAIG
-138 STTKL
+138 NTTKL

-179 KVTIKA
+179 KATITA

-397 EFAVKIDKTGKSFDK
+397 EFAVKIDKSGKSFDK
-412 AKDTNKIAVED
+412 AKDSNKIAVED

-524 NTANTTRTVKA
+524 NTANTKRTVKA

-550 YIQPEYKDSSNG
+550 YIKPEYKDSSNG
-562 ERLASISA
+562 EKLTNITV
-570 TGNKVTVNVASA
+570 TGNKVTVDVAAA

-610 EPTDKNDISKIDS
+610 EPTDKADSSKIDS

-634 TTVKEGNLDQTADT
+634 TTVKEGNLDKTSDQ

-653 NLIGV
+653 NLIGL

-666 VSDNSVIYTVKKADG
+666 VNSGVIYTVKKADG
-681 TVIFGYEGNEAA
+681 TVIFGYEGNEAVPNPRTA
-693 PTTGTVKTNAA
+693 TVKTNAA
-704 IQVDTNTVSSQTDL
+704 INIDGVPATSSL
-718 AGVTGSTL
+718 SSVTGKDL
-726 NISVVSDGGI
+726 NISVVSGGA
-736 GYKEKNLGA
+736 YKTKSLGA

-754 AGKVYTS
+754 NGKVYTS

-859 KVPDTN
+859 QVPDTN
-865 VYTDVEVD
+865 VSTDVEVD

>member
-34 LSAKKATVYSAGYKT
+34 LSAKKATVYSEGYKT
-49 VTVTTPKS
+49 VTVKTPKS

-68 KKSVATVK
+68 KKSVAKVK

-129 SGDSVVAVG
+129 SGDSVVAIG

-179 KVTIKA
+179 KATITA

-397 EFAVKIDKTGKSFDK
+397 EFAVKIDKPGKSFDK
-412 AKDTNKIAVED
+412 AKDSNKIAVED

-634 TTVKEGNLDQTADT
+634 TTVKEGNLDKTSDQ

-653 NLIGV
+653 SLIGV

-666 VSDNSVIYTVKKADG
+666 VNSGVIYTVKKADG

-693 PTTGTVKTNAA
+693 PVTGTVKTNAA
-704 IQVDTNTVSSQTDL
+704 INVD
-718 AGVTGSTL
+718 GVTATSSLSSVTGKDL
-726 NISVVSDGGI
+726 NISVVSGGA
-736 GYKEKNLGA
+736 YKTKSLGA

-754 AGKVYTS
+754 NGKVYTS

-859 KVPDTN
+859 QVPDTN

>member
-34 LSAKKATVYSAGYKT
+34 LSAKKATVYSEGYKT
-49 VTVTTPKS
+49 VTVKTPKS

-68 KKSVATVK
+68 KKSVAKVK

-129 SGDSVVAVG
+129 SGDSAVAIG

-179 KVTIKA
+179 KATITA

-191 DSAETTKDVEVKKFI
+191 DTAETTKDVEVKKFI

-397 EFAVKIDKTGKSFDK
+397 EFAVKIDKSGKSFDK
-412 AKDTNKIAVED
+412 AKDSNKIAVED
-423 TTRTTAYFKIKDADG
+423 QTRTTAYFKIKDADG

-453 SDKSVLMLDSNTITV
+453 SDKSVLMLNSNTITV

-473 RSVVLKGVKV
+473 RSVMLKGVKV

-524 NTANTTRTVKA
+524 NKANSIRTVKA
-535 TLKDQYGDDWTLGTD
+535 TLKDQYGDDWTLTSGID
-550 YIQPEYKDSSNG
+550 KIQPEYKDSSNG

-570 TGNKVTVNVASA
+570 TDNKVTVNVTGA

-610 EPTDKNDISKIDS
+610 EPTNKDDLSKIDS

-634 TTVKEGNLDQTADT
+634 TTVKEGNLDKAADQ

-653 NLIGV
+653 NLIGL

-666 VSDNSVIYTVKKADG
+666 VNSSVIYTVKKADG
-681 TVIFGYEGNEAA
+681 TVIFGYEGNDAV
-693 PTTGTVKTNAA
+693 PDPRTTDVKTNAA
-704 IQVDTNTVSSQTDL
+704 INVDGVSASSSL
-718 AGVTGSTL
+718 SSVTGKDL
-726 NISVVSDGGI
+726 NISVVSGGA
-736 GYKEKNLGA
+736 YKTKSLGA

-754 AGKVYTS
+754 NGKVYTS

-820 IVKVEGTINNVP
+820 IVKVEGTINSEP

-840 NDTIARQ
+840 NKTIARQ
-847 NNFTVTKLVVKV
+847 DNFTVTKLVVKV
-859 KVPDTN
+859 QVPDTT

>member
-34 LSAKKATVYSAGYKT
+34 LSATKATVYSEGYKT
-49 VTVTTPKS
+49 VTVKTPKS
-57 WKSVKVTATSN
+57 WKSVKVTATSS

-102 TSTKKSAKAKTKKLT
+102 TSTKKNAKAKTKKLT

-129 SGDSVVAVG
+129 SGDSVVAIG

-179 KVTIKA
+179 KATITA

-397 EFAVKIDKTGKSFDK
+397 EFAVKIDKAGKSFDK
-412 AKDTNKIAVED
+412 AKDSNKIAVED

-562 ERLASISA
+562 EKLASISA

-582 KIGTYNYYIQ
+582 KVGTYNYYIQ

-610 EPTDKNDISKIDS
+610 EPTDKADVSKIDS

-634 TTVKEGNLDQTADT
+634 TTVKEGNLDQTTDSAT
-648 ADIKA
+648 VNAE
-653 NLIGV
+653 LIGV

-666 VSDNSVIYTVKKADG
+666 VSDSQVIYTVKKSDG
-681 TVIFGYEGNEAA
+681 SVIFGYEGNEAA

-704 IQVDTNTVSSQTDL
+704 IQVDTNTVGSSTDL
-718 AGVTGSTL
+718 AGVTGNKL
-726 NISVVSDGGI
+726 KISVVSTSAI
-736 GYKEKNLGA
+736 GYKAKNLGA

-754 AGKVYTS
+754 NGKVYTS

-768 QGKASVTFTPEYS
+768 QGKASVTFTPEYT

-811 INSSALASN
+811 INSSSLASN

>member
-1 MKSSKK
+1 MCLRWSKPLIRFNRFLYVAC
-7 VLAFALAAAMVVT
+7 VLLVEVILPQTLFINPVFPIL
-20 AVPATNAQAASTAK
+20 PR
-34 LSAKKATVYSAGYKT
+34 
-49 VTVTTPKS
+49 
-57 WKSVKVTATSN
+57 
-68 KKSVATVK
+68 
-76 KTAAKKIKVTG
+76 KI
-87 VKPGTAKVTVKVTYK
+87 PSIFPVKVTYK
-102 TSTKKSAKAKTKKLT
+102 TSTKKNAKAKTKKLT

-129 SGDSVVAVG
+129 SGDSVVAIG

-179 KVTIKA
+179 KATITA

-397 EFAVKIDKTGKSFDK
+397 EFAVKIDKSGKSFDK
-412 AKDTNKIAVED
+412 AKDSNKIAVED
-423 TTRTTAYFKIKDADG
+423 QTRTTAYFKIKDADG

-453 SDKSVLMLDSNTITV
+453 SDKSVLMLNSNTITV

-473 RSVVLKGVKV
+473 RSVMLKGVKV

-524 NTANTTRTVKA
+524 NKANSIRTVKA
-535 TLKDQYGDDWTLGTD
+535 TLKDQYGDDWTLTSGID
-550 YIQPEYKDSSNG
+550 KIQPEYKDSSNG

-570 TGNKVTVNVASA
+570 TDNKVTVNVTGA

-610 EPTDKNDISKIDS
+610 EPTNKDDLSKIDS

-634 TTVKEGNLDQTADT
+634 TTVKEGNLDKAADQ

-653 NLIGV
+653 NLIGL

-666 VSDNSVIYTVKKADG
+666 VNSSVIYTVKKADG
-681 TVIFGYEGNEAA
+681 TVIFGYEGNDAV
-693 PTTGTVKTNAA
+693 PDPRTTDVKTNAA
-704 IQVDTNTVSSQTDL
+704 INVDGVSASSSL
-718 AGVTGSTL
+718 SSVTGKDL
-726 NISVVSDGGI
+726 NISVVSGGA
-736 GYKEKNLGA
+736 YKTKSLGA

-754 AGKVYTS
+754 NGKVYTS

-820 IVKVEGTINNVP
+820 IVKVEGTINSEP

-840 NDTIARQ
+840 NKTIARQ
-847 NNFTVTKLVVKV
+847 DNFTVTKLVVKV
-859 KVPDTN
+859 LVPDTT